1 MLREISQIEKDKYY
15 MYHLYTES
23 KKYNKLVN
31 VIKKKKRSR
40 LTDIENKLVLLDG
53 GDGKIEVGE

>member
-31 VIKKKKRSR
+31 VIKKKKQQTHRYRDQTS
-40 LTDIENKLVLLDG
+40 G
-53 GDGKIEVGE
+53 YWMVGMAK